1 VAEGKLGKEENGML
15 KLTREDVRRIWGK
28 EEKDTQK
35 EKMAGQGKSKKGGRF
50 KSKKHGK
57 KNHKKR

>member
-1 VAEGKLGKEENGML
+1 MAEGKLGKEENGML

-35 EKMAGQGKSKKGGRF
+35 EKMAKPKKGGRF